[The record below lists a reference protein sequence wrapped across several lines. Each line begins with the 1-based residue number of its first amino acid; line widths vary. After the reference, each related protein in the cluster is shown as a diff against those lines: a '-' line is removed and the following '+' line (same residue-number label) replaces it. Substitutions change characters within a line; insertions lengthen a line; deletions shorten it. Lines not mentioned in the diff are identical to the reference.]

1 VVLYRTLADWCRSV
15 GINIIY
21 ISWLMFIVIPIC
33 SMVLSALKKQVSKN
47 VDFEVLRGHAN
58 ALLAAKKPD
67 EVCHMSSGLPIEIRM
82 ISLFII
88 F

>member
-1 VVLYRTLADWCRSV
+1 
-15 GINIIY
+15 
-21 ISWLMFIVIPIC
+21 
-33 SMVLSALKKQVSKN
+33 MVLSALKKQVSKN